1 MMIVVVIL
9 VLMIAIVPLIVAGFI
24 AMLFISRLV
33 IANAAILIAIFP
45 ATAIG
50 VIRTVRIVTD
60 GAMFVAVV
68 LVSLGRGDTCTKSG
82 EGDG

>member
-1 MMIVVVIL
+1 
-9 VLMIAIVPLIVAGFI
+9 MIAIVPLII
-24 AMLFISRLV
+24 AAVIAVFFISRFV

-50 VIRTVRIVTD
+50 VIRTARIVTD
-60 GAMFVAVV
+60 GAMFVSVI

-82 EGDG
+82 EGDR